1 MSECKILEMEG
12 SLRSFASQASHM
24 GIRKRSASE
33 DDGDDDND
41 HYNDHDEDEAFFK
54 S

>member
-12 SLRSFASQASHM
+12 FCAHLQVKLHIW

-33 DDGDDDND
+33 DDGDDDNAD
-41 HYNDHDEDEAFFK
+41 YNDHDEDEAFFK